1 MSQATAGSGFM
12 FSLYEQYI
20 GEPKSKKQV
29 YGYWLFLI
37 GCLIGFAGV
46 ALFITT
52 INSSTGNDLE
62 VSFTA
67 RLAYTLAGLGLPIAI
82 FGIVL
87 LLPVRERAIHATL
100 GGLAITVLGIFGF
113 NVAYPSNWAGV
124 GQDYTIPVI
133 AVYATGLAVI
143 AGVVVLVPILTGKEG
158 MLVEDEVRGLDAH
171 PPVLVGQQNHG
182 TLFSVFRR
190 PGEEWTWRAVQQSA
204 IATSVEAANS
214 RTAAKDAVGDLKSKV
229 SNARLL
235 EITTAAFRLYED
247 EQGVWRWV
255 LLRDDGSVAA
265 ESGERY
271 DSRDATEDS
280 VSFTKD
286 QGPSAPVLDIDGAA
300 FDVYRDGDDWR
311 WNLLDEDRSVIAE
324 GAEAYGDEASAD
336 DAADEVANR
345 IGDARVLAVDP
356 FGVEL
361 YEDGDGW
368 RWRLLDAEDDEV
380 AVGEPTFDSRREAE
394 ADADELL
401 GHLSDATVVEKGSA
415 GYELYEDDGGWR
427 WRLLDDEDD
436 IVAESNP
443 EATDRSAVRSGAE
456 RMAAAAE
463 DAEAFEID
471 DADYEIYPGADGWHW
486 RFVAEDRRVIADRT
500 GGYET
505 PEDAEDAIERVREQA
520 LEADLLEF
528 ETAAFQQYQTVA
540 GDWRWR
546 LIDEGGAVLADSG
559 QAYDSKDDA
568 GNAMAT
574 LKEKAPDAD
583 LLEIETAAFELF
595 EDDGGDWGWRLI
607 DEGGRLVADGADR
620 HATKQGAREAMD
632 FLVDHSP
639 DADVRTVEGAGFQ
652 LYTDDADDWRWRCVH
667 ESNDVLALSP
677 DGHATRDE
685 AAASVDEVRP
695 TAADAA
701 INAVEHVAF
710 EVDPGRGRRWDVIDR
725 HRETLVEGREQYAD
739 AEEARQA
746 IERLRSE
753 GGDATIFAIDEAA
766 IRLSGGSEG
775 WRWEL
780 IDRDRTVYARSAGSY
795 DVRARAATVID
806 EVRSLAPE
814 AGELD
819 FETAGFELVREDG
832 QWYWQ
837 LLNAD
842 ETVVAE
848 GSTGYE
854 DRGEAVDAIDR
865 LREMLGTA
873 SVLEIDDP
881 TFEVH
886 QRDGGWIWRL
896 VDEHG
901 DALAESVETYP
912 TRSAARERMNTL
924 KEHAPSGALS
934 VAG

>member
-1 MSQATAGSGFM
+1 M

-20 GEPKSKKQV
+20 GEPKSNKQV
-29 YGYWLFLI
+29 YGYWLFLV
-37 GCLIGFAGV
+37 GCVIGFAGV
-46 ALFITT
+46 LLFVTMIP
-52 INSSTGNDLE
+52 SSATDGIE
-62 VSFTA
+62 VSVTA
-67 RLAYTLAGLGLPIAI
+67 RLAYTLAGAGLPIAI
-82 FGIVL
+82 VGIVL
-87 LLPVRERAIHATL
+87 LLPVRERAINATL
-100 GGLAITVLGIFGF
+100 GGLAVTGIGILGF
-113 NVAYPSNWAGV
+113 NIAYPDNWAGY
-124 GQDYTIPVI
+124 GQDYTIPVV
-133 AVYATGLAVI
+133 AVYAVGLAVI
-143 AGVVVLVPILTGKEG
+143 AGVVVLVPFLTGKEG

-171 PPVLVGQQNHG
+171 PPVLVGQKNHG

-204 IATSVEAANS
+204 IAASVEAANS
-214 RTAAKDAVGDLKSKV
+214 RTAAKDAVADLKSKV

-265 ESGERY
+265 ESGQRY

-286 QGPSAPVLDIDGAA
+286 QGPAAPVLDIDGAA
-300 FDVYRDGDDWR
+300 FDVYREGDNWYWR
-311 WNLLDEDRSVIAE
+311 LLDEDRSVIAKGPE
-324 GAEAYGDEASAD
+324 TYDDEPSAD
-336 DAADEVANR
+336 DAVDDVVDR

-368 RWRLLDAEDDEV
+368 RWRLLDADDDEI
-380 AVGEPTFDSRREAE
+380 AVSEPTFESRRQAE
-394 ADADELL
+394 ADADDVL
-401 GHLSDATVVEKGSA
+401 GHVADATVVERGRA
-415 GYELYEDDGGWR
+415 GYEVYEDDGGWR
-427 WRLLDDEDD
+427 WRLLDTDD
-436 IVAESNP
+436 GVVAESNP
-443 EATDRSAVRSGAE
+443 EATDRSAVQTDAR
-456 RMAAAAE
+456 RMAATAE
-463 DAEAFEID
+463 DAETFEVD
-471 DADYEIYPGADGWHW
+471 DADYEIYPGSDGWHW
-486 RFVAEDRRVIADRT
+486 RFVTEDRRVIADRT

-505 PEDAEDAIERVREQA
+505 PEDASEAIERVREQA
-520 LEADLLEF
+520 QEADLLEF

-559 QAYDSKDDA
+559 EAYDSKDDA
-568 GNAMAT
+568 GSAMAT

-639 DADVRTVEGAGFQ
+639 DADIRSVEGAAFQ
-652 LYTDDADDWRWRCVH
+652 LYTDDADDWRWRCIH
-667 ESNDVLALSP
+667 ETNDVLAVAP

-685 AAASVDEVRP
+685 ASTSVDEVRP
-695 TAADAA
+695 TADSAD
-701 INAVEHVAF
+701 IDVIEDVAF
-710 EVDPGRGRRWDVIDR
+710 EVDPDRGRRWDLIDR
-725 HRETLVEGREQYAD
+725 HRETLVEGREQYED
-739 AEEARQA
+739 AEAARQA
-746 IERLRSE
+746 IEQLRSE

-766 IRLSGGSEG
+766 IRLSDMADG

-780 IDRDRTVYARSAGSY
+780 IDRDRTVYARSADSY
-795 DVRARAATVID
+795 DVRARAASVID

-837 LLNAD
+837 LLDAD
-842 ETVVAE
+842 ETVVAG

-854 DRGEAVDAIDR
+854 DRGGAVDAIDQI
-865 LREMLGTA
+865 REMLGTA

-901 DALAESVETYP
+901 DALAESAETYP
-912 TRSAARERMNTL
+912 TRSDARERMNTL
-924 KEHAPSGALS
+924 KEHAPEGALS

>member
-1 MSQATAGSGFM
+1 M

-20 GEPKSKKQV
+20 GEPKSNKQV

-37 GCLIGFAGV
+37 GCAVGFTGV
-46 ALFITT
+46 LLFVTVIDST
-52 INSSTGNDLE
+52 SSSGLVT
-62 VSFTA
+62 SFTA
-67 RLAYTLAGLGLPIAI
+67 RLAYTLAGSGLPIAI
-82 FGIVL
+82 LGIVL
-87 LLPVRERAIHATL
+87 LLPVRERAIHASI
-100 GGLAITVLGIFGF
+100 GGLAVTGFGIIGF
-113 NVAYPSNWAGV
+113 NIAYPYNWAGY
-124 GQDYTIPVI
+124 GQDYTIPVV
-133 AVYATGLAVI
+133 AVYAAGLAII

-204 IATSVEAANS
+204 IAASVEAADS
-214 RTAAKDAVGDLKSKV
+214 RTAAKDAVDNLKTKV
-229 SNARLL
+229 SSARLL

-265 ESGERY
+265 ESGQRY
-271 DSRDATEDS
+271 DSRDETEDS

-311 WNLLDEDRSVIAE
+311 WNLLDEDRTVIAE
-324 GAEAYGDEASAD
+324 GPGTYDDESSAD
-336 DAADEVANR
+336 DAVGDVATR
-345 IGDARVLAVDP
+345 IGDARVLSVDP

-361 YEDGDGW
+361 YEDGDDW

-380 AVGEPTFDSRREAE
+380 AVSAPTFESRRRAE
-394 ADADELL
+394 SDADDLL
-401 GHLSDATVVEKGSA
+401 GHLSDASVVERGRA
-415 GYELYEDDGGWR
+415 GYEVYEDDGGWR
-427 WRLLDDEDD
+427 WRLLDEDDD

-443 EATDRSAVRSGAE
+443 GATDQTEVRRGAE

-463 DAEAFEID
+463 DGEVFEIEN
-471 DADYEIYPGADGWHW
+471 ADYEIYPGDDGWHW
-486 RFVAEDRRVIADRT
+486 RFVTEDRRVIADRT

-505 PEDAEDAIERVREQA
+505 PDDAQEAIERVREQA

-528 ETAAFQQYQTVA
+528 ETAAFQQYQTVE

-559 QAYDSKDDA
+559 EAYDSKDDA
-568 GNAMAT
+568 GSAMAT
-574 LKEKAPDAD
+574 LKEKAPDAE

-607 DEGGRLVADGADR
+607 DEGGRLVADGANR

-639 DADVRTVEGAGFQ
+639 DAAVRTVDGAAFQ
-652 LYTDDADDWRWRCVH
+652 LQTDDNDDWRWRCVH
-667 ESNDVLALSP
+667 EDNDVLAVSA

-685 AAASVDEVRP
+685 AAANVEEVKPTASGANINVIDEV
-695 TAADAA
+695 T
-701 INAVEHVAF
+701 F
-710 EVDPGRGRRWDVIDR
+710 EIDPERGRRWDLVDR
-725 HRETLVEGREQYAD
+725 HRETLVEGREQYED
-739 AEEARQA
+739 AEQARQA

-753 GGDATIFAIDEAA
+753 GGDASIFAIEDAA
-766 IRLSGGSEG
+766 IRLSDGPDG

-780 IDRDRTVYARSAGSY
+780 IDRERTVYARSAGSY

-842 ETVVAE
+842 EIVVAG

-854 DRGEAVDAIDR
+854 DRGEAVDAIDQI
-865 LREMLGTA
+865 REMLGTA

-901 DALAESVETYP
+901 DALAESAESYS
-912 TRSAARERMNTL
+912 TRSEARERMNTL
-924 KEHAPSGALS
+924 KEHAPEGALS